1 MKKFLLIIALAGF
14 GNIQAQFRII
24 GDPYLNQSISGI
36 TLGVHN
42 ESFSLNSSA
51 NIGQWNGANRLS
63 TRDVLSFSE
72 LDKELLRIQFRRK
85 NLKVGYHAHL
95 NSYQSTKLDS
105 KLFNMLYGSGEESN
119 EYTYAYYGR
128 STFTHS
134 FSFLKQLNKRTK
146 VFSFLNFHN
155 LNSFYTF
162 QGEGYNSFNAEA
174 PQIEL
179 NRSFTSINVPHLE
192 KGLKL
197 YSLPTNLSSHDSVHI
212 TKVLSLPSSISISL
226 ALQTQ
231 PTEYS
236 RVNLFVNNLGPSAGI
251 FSQTKYSKITLNQSA
266 TNINRNSLFSSDT
279 IDLNSVGI
287 LDSSFVQAEQRSQVK
302 LRPRSIGGSFEI
314 DYNPYLT
321 FGVGV
326 QSIRLPDFNQFNSVL
341 YSKWKIFDNGEILSG
356 LQFQN
361 VANKTLANLA
371 IGVSFNP
378 TEEIQ
383 IIANT
388 STGINYA
395 FYNSELVPRT
405 FSRINYTVT
414 AQITLP

>member
-14 GNIQAQFRII
+14 GTVKAQFRII
-24 GDPYLNQSISGI
+24 GDSYLNQSISGI
-36 TLGVHN
+36 TLGVYN
-42 ESFSLNSSA
+42 ESFSLNSNA
-51 NIGQWNGANRLS
+51 NIGQWNGANRPS
-63 TRDVLSFSE
+63 SRDVFSFSE

-85 NLKVGYHAHL
+85 NLKLGYHAHL
-95 NSYQSTKLDS
+95 NSYQSTRLDS
-105 KLFNMLYGSGEESN
+105 KLFDMLYGSGEESN

-134 FSFLKQLNKRTK
+134 ISFLKQLNKKTK
-146 VFSFLNFHN
+146 VSSFLNLHN
-155 LNSFYTF
+155 LNSFYTL
-162 QGEGYNSFNAEA
+162 QSEGYNSFNIEG
-174 PQIEL
+174 PQIDL
-179 NRSFTSINVPHLE
+179 NRSFTCINAPHLE
-192 KGLKL
+192 QGLKL
-197 YSLPTNLSSHDSVHI
+197 YTLPNDLSSHDSVHI

-236 RVNLFVNNLGPSAGI
+236 RVNFFLNNIGPSAGI
-251 FSQTKYSKITLNQSA
+251 FSQTKYSKITLNHSA
-266 TNINRNSLFSSDT
+266 SNINRNSLFSLDT
-279 IDLNSVGI
+279 INLNSVNI
-287 LDSSFVQAEQRSQVK
+287 IDSSVVQDEQRSQIK
-302 LRPRSIGGSFEI
+302 LRPRSIGGSFEV

-321 FGVGV
+321 FGMGI
-326 QSIRLPDFNQFNSVL
+326 QSIKFPDFNQFNSVL
-341 YSKWKIFDNGEILSG
+341 YSKWKVFDNGELLSG

-361 VANKTLANLA
+361 VASKTLANLA

-383 IIANT
+383 ITANT